1 MRWIYLAIVVV
12 FVAALIIFMFQN
24 TQSVDVSFLAL
35 GATLPLAMLVFVVY
49 VLGALS
55 GGSLY
60 ALLRRSVAGSR
71 ARLKAASGHARHGP
85 ASRRTSGS
93 SWRSGPSL
101 ARTGADSHSGR
112 GLRRLPHRPARRRR
126 RVAQPQAAD
135 RAGA

>member
-12 FVAALIIFMFQN
+12 FVAALIIFVFQN

-35 GATLPLAMLVFVVY
+35 GVTLPLAILVLVAY

-71 ARLKAASGHARHGP
+71 RAA
-85 ASRRTSGS
+85 
-93 SWRSGPSL
+93 
-101 ARTGADSHSGR
+101 
-112 GLRRLPHRPARRRR
+112 
-126 RVAQPQAAD
+126 
-135 RAGA
+135 

>member
-12 FVAALIIFMFQN
+12 FVAALIIFVFQN

-35 GATLPLAMLVFVVY
+35 GVTLPLAVLVLVAY

-71 ARLKAASGHARHGP
+71 
-85 ASRRTSGS
+85 
-93 SWRSGPSL
+93 RS
-101 ARTGADSHSGR
+101 A
-112 GLRRLPHRPARRRR
+112 
-126 RVAQPQAAD
+126 
-135 RAGA
+135 